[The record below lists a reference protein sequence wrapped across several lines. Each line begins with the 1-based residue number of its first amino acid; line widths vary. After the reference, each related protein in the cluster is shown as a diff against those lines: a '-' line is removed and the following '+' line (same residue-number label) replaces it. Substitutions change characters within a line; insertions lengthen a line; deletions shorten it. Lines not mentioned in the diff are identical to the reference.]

1 MPEIME
7 PWQVISSKDNG
18 PFAVRTKL
26 GWTVNEALRNINVV
40 TRKGRCV
47 PVSVNHISVARLED
61 LWQQQFK

>member
-26 GWTVNEALRNINVV
+26 GWTVNGALRNINVV